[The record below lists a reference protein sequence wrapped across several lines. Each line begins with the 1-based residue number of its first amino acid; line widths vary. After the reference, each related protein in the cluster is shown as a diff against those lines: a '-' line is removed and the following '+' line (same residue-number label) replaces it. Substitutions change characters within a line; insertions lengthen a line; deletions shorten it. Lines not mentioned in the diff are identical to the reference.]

1 LKVHPGWAA
10 KLPWACGG
18 FAGLTRVMTPNAAT
32 LIRDGLALD
41 VDERSVVAN
50 ALLESIDDT
59 DDASEVD
66 DAWRVVVSRRLA
78 EMRSG
83 AVEMIDADEL
93 FAEMRASVAE

>member
-1 LKVHPGWAA
+1 
-10 KLPWACGG
+10 
-18 FAGLTRVMTPNAAT
+18 MTPNAAT

-93 FAEMRASVAE
+93 FAEMRASVAECRRIIHDDRGWRCYSQ

>member
-1 LKVHPGWAA
+1 
-10 KLPWACGG
+10 
-18 FAGLTRVMTPNAAT
+18 MTPNAAT

-41 VDERSVVAN
+41 VDERAVVAN

>member
-1 LKVHPGWAA
+1 
-10 KLPWACGG
+10 
-18 FAGLTRVMTPNAAT
+18 MTPNAAT

-93 FAEMRASVAE
+93 FAEMRASVAEFRRIIHDDRGWRCYSQ

>member
-1 LKVHPGWAA
+1 
-10 KLPWACGG
+10 
-18 FAGLTRVMTPNAAT
+18 MTPNAAT

-50 ALLESIDDT
+50 ALLESIDDAG
-59 DDASEVD
+59 DAGEVD

-93 FAEMRASVAE
+93 FAELRASVAE

>member
-1 LKVHPGWAA
+1 
-10 KLPWACGG
+10 
-18 FAGLTRVMTPNAAT
+18 MTPNAAT

-83 AVEMIDADEL
+83 ADEMIDADEL

>member
-1 LKVHPGWAA
+1 
-10 KLPWACGG
+10 
-18 FAGLTRVMTPNAAT
+18 MTPNAAT

-59 DDASEVD
+59 DDASEAD

>member
-1 LKVHPGWAA
+1 
-10 KLPWACGG
+10 
-18 FAGLTRVMTPNAAT
+18 MTPNAAT

-66 DAWRVVVSRRLA
+66 DAWRVGVSRRLA

>member
-1 LKVHPGWAA
+1 
-10 KLPWACGG
+10 
-18 FAGLTRVMTPNAAT
+18 MTPNAAT

-78 EMRSG
+78 EMRYG

>member
-1 LKVHPGWAA
+1 
-10 KLPWACGG
+10 
-18 FAGLTRVMTPNAAT
+18 MTPNAAT

-93 FAEMRASVAE
+93 FAEMRASVAD

>member
-1 LKVHPGWAA
+1 
-10 KLPWACGG
+10 
-18 FAGLTRVMTPNAAT
+18 MTPNAAT

-59 DDASEVD
+59 ADASEVD